1 MSNSVKRKL
10 LLFIAILMLVMI
22 ASQLFGQA
30 NSDSI
35 LVSRAELKKQI
46 DLNDKHK
53 AQWKYC
59 VETITKA
66 DSAALTAT
74 LYLASKDTIIN
85 EQSETISLL
94 TLAKDVAINTT
105 KLQTAQLKAER
116 KKGTRKA
123 IGWGV
128 GGSVGG
134 FGFGALFVLLKN

>member
-1 MSNSVKRKL
+1 
-10 LLFIAILMLVMI
+10 MI

-30 NSDSI
+30 NSGSI

-74 LYLASKDTIIN
+74 LYLASKDTIIKS
-85 EQSETISLL
+85 QSETISLL
-94 TLAKDVAINTT
+94 TLAKDVAIDNRNELKKQL
-105 KLQTAQLKAER
+105 KLQK
-116 KKGTRKA
+116 KKGTQKAVA
-123 IGWGV
+123 IGLGSGA
-128 GGSVGG
+128 GGAG
-134 FGFGALFVLLKN
+134 FTAIIVLMRRKD